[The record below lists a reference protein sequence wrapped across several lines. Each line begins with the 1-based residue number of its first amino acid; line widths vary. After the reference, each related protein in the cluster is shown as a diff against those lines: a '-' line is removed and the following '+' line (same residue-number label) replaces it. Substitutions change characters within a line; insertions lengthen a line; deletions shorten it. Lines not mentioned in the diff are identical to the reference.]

1 MTNCRNNNHKTDKL
15 SFYAALVKD
24 LMEAWAK
31 SKNQS
36 LWKTG
41 MNH

>member
-24 LMEAWAK
+24 LMEVGQNLK
-31 SKNQS
+31 INRYGKQV
-36 LWKTG
+36 
-41 MNH
+41 